1 MNHLAEFPPLL
12 GYVPREYIA
21 SGGQSSIYRA
31 LNTAKQTFAALKVVP
46 FPLQQQAELEA
57 KAKQLVREMRI
68 HETLKHKNILQL
80 FGGETRQAVKVKH
93 VEWPMGLYMILDLG
107 QSRVLTLFLNAHPR
121 TAPTNFLSHSFVADG
136 GDLFDKIGELPIHLT
151 KLCLRVST
159 DTPIV
164 QLPTLV

>member
-1 MNHLAEFPPLL
+1 MKLNERDALRSFPTAFQPSIQLNAYLQRRSMNHLAEFAPLL

-31 LNTAKQTFAALKVVP
+31 LHTAKQTFAALKVVP

-107 QSRVLTLFLNAHPR
+107 QSRVLTVFPQCVPPNGPR
-121 TAPTNFLSHSFVADG
+121 
-136 GDLFDKIGELPIHLT
+136 
-151 KLCLRVST
+151 
-159 DTPIV
+159 
-164 QLPTLV
+164 